1 MKTERNTERVQ
12 IVVIGG
18 GQSGLSVGYCLQ
30 RAGLSFVILE
40 ANAHVGDSWRRRWDS
55 LRLFTPARFDGLIGM
70 PFPAPGSSFPTKDDM
85 ADYLETYAERFALP
99 VRFGVRVDRLSRE
112 G

>member
-1 MKTERNTERVQ
+1 MKTEGNTERVQ

-55 LRLFTPARFDGLIGM
+55 LRLFTPARRTT
-70 PFPAPGSSFPTKDDM
+70 P
-85 ADYLETYAERFALP
+85 
-99 VRFGVRVDRLSRE
+99 
-112 G
+112 

>member
-1 MKTERNTERVQ
+1 MKTDRNTERVP

-40 ANAHVGDSWRRRWDS
+40 ANARVGDSWRLRWGS

-70 PFPAPGSSFPTKDDM
+70 PFPAPSSSFP
-85 ADYLETYAERFALP
+85 R
-99 VRFGVRVDRLSRE
+99 SRT
-112 G
+112 